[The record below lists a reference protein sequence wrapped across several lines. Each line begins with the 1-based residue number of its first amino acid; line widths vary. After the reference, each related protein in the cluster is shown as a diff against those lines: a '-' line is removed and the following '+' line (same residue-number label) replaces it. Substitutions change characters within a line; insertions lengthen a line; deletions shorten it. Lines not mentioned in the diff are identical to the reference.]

1 MCKERTRNIE
11 IVAAQGFRMRGS
23 RLSPPA
29 ISRKITAKLAVIFRL
44 TMMKL
49 QTTIKALAWIGNQN
63 VPYQNLQQTSPLF
76 YYTESPLSYDMQYDM
91 QLREQQ
97 PPRFVLQSKY
107 ISALVAMNR
116 ITVLYI
122 GREVE
127 IARYQG

>member
-1 MCKERTRNIE
+1 
-11 IVAAQGFRMRGS
+11 
-23 RLSPPA
+23 
-29 ISRKITAKLAVIFRL
+29 
-44 TMMKL
+44 
-49 QTTIKALAWIGNQN
+49 
-63 VPYQNLQQTSPLF
+63 
-76 YYTESPLSYDMQYDM
+76 MQYDM

>member
-1 MCKERTRNIE
+1 MSLIR
-11 IVAAQGFRMRGS
+11 
-23 RLSPPA
+23 
-29 ISRKITAKLAVIFRL
+29 IF
-44 TMMKL
+44 M
-49 QTTIKALAWIGNQN
+49 
-63 VPYQNLQQTSPLF
+63 VLQQTSPLF
-76 YYTESPLSYDMQYDM
+76 YYTESPLSYDM

>member
-1 MCKERTRNIE
+1 MLGSE
-11 IVAAQGFRMRGS
+11 IKMSLIR
-23 RLSPPA
+23 
-29 ISRKITAKLAVIFRL
+29 IF
-44 TMMKL
+44 M
-49 QTTIKALAWIGNQN
+49 
-63 VPYQNLQQTSPLF
+63 VLQQTSPLF

-116 ITVLYI
+116 IPVLYI

-127 IARYQG
+127 IARYQE